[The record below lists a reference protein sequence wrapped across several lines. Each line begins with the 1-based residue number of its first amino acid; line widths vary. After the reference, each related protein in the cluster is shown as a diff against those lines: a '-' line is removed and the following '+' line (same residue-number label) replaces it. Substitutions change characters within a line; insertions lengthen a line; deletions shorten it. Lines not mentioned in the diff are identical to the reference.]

1 MHELLLYGQVPVTRH
16 EQALKILAGVAA
28 MQPRTFL
35 QRQLIYKP
43 SRPRE
48 EAKPN
53 KKYPNKLVKPQHSTY
68 IQLTEELVEHDFGKQ
83 RPLAAARDG
92 DSTAQT
98 SYPWI
103 MKTQETPEPETKSLV
118 LRQTDEIE
126 INDELLQ
133 NVLDPAN
140 NR

>member
-28 MQPRTFL
+28 MQPRALFA
-35 QRQLIYKP
+35 RQLVYKP

-53 KKYPNKLVKPQHSTY
+53 KKYPNKPVKTQHSTY
-68 IQLTEELVEHDFGKQ
+68 IQLTEELVEDDFGKQ
-83 RPLAAARDG
+83 RPLAAVRDG
-92 DSTAQT
+92 DFTAQP
-98 SYPWI
+98 SHPWI
-103 MKTQETPEPETKSLV
+103 MKTQEIPEPETKSLV
-118 LRQTDEIE
+118 LRQTDEVE
-126 INDELLQ
+126 MTDDLLQ
-133 NVLDPAN
+133 DVLNPAN